1 MNVDLTNSK
10 IDRQNILNNPDFVEN
25 IQEFMG
31 IRGMLYEDEFRFT
44 TAQIADFYE
53 VSTKTIRRYIE
64 ASEKE
69 LIHNGYTVLKGKKL
83 KEFKDLFG
91 HLIFKDIQESF
102 DMDTDVPIKKQ
113 PTDKQKIAKLRR
125 LGVFNFRAFLNI
137 GMLLKES
144 EKAKSI
150 RSAIL
155 DIVIDSLYQKAG
167 GETKYINRRDE
178 EYLMAALREPQYR
191 KEFTDALN
199 LYLDMGP
206 AKYGLYTDAV
216 YQAIFKEKAMEYK
229 ELLKLDKNE
238 NIRDTLYAE
247 VLKLISS
254 FEIGIADEMK
264 EKYEE
269 LGRKLMPNELNE
281 LIGKFTSKRH
291 WKPMLEDARTKMAS
305 RDYGFRDVLHS
316 RLKEYIGSISE
327 SDYQKFL
334 GEESK
339 SLQERIDENI
349 DVFKRLKNK

>member
-1 MNVDLTNSK
+1 MKVDLTNSE

-31 IRGMLYEDEFRFT
+31 IRGMLFESEFRFT

-53 VSTKTIRRYIE
+53 VSIKTIKRYIE
-64 ASEKE
+64 TSEKE
-69 LIHNGYTVLKGKKL
+69 LTHNGYTVLKGKKL
-83 KEFKDLFG
+83 KEFKDSFG
-91 HLIFKDIQESF
+91 HLIFKDIEESSGR
-102 DMDTDVPIKKQ
+102 DIDVPIRNQ
-113 PTDKQKIAKLRR
+113 LTDKQKLSKLSR

-144 EKAKSI
+144 ERAKSI

-155 DIVIDSLYQKAG
+155 DIVIDSLYQKVG
-167 GETKYINRRDE
+167 GETKYINQRDE
-178 EYLMAALREPQYR
+178 EYLIAKLREPVYR
-191 KEFTDALN
+191 KEFTNALN
-199 LYLDMGP
+199 LYLDMGS

-229 ELLKLDKNE
+229 EILKLSKNE
-238 NIRDTLYAE
+238 NIRDTFYAE
-247 VLKLISS
+247 VLKLISA

-264 EKYEE
+264 EKYQE
-269 LGRKLMPNELNE
+269 LGRKLMPNELND
-281 LIGKFTSKRH
+281 LMRKFTSKRH
-291 WKPMLEDARTKMAS
+291 WQPMLEDARTKMAS
-305 RDYGFRDVLHS
+305 RDYGFRDAFHS
-316 RLKEYIGSISE
+316 RLKEYIDSISK